1 MDTNA
6 KPSKKRGKK
15 VITFFTEK
23 FNFIYEKINQSKL
36 PPFFKKKSVVI
47 SIPIIFLILVFF
59 IIASFQT
66 SYNNVPIYKV
76 VRDNFVISITES
88 GELRAKNSISM
99 RAPRTRG
106 TLKIVYLVP
115 EGTYVK
121 PGDVLVKFDPV
132 EATQRVRDE
141 EQKYEVV
148 LSDREKLLA
157 NHKSQNAKFDT
168 QLQTAEISF
177 EQSKLNL
184 EKVKFEAMSVQQEA
198 QLNHKKNELS
208 YNQTKLDVES
218 SKIIQKSELNKQALD
233 VRQREQELKRVK
245 DELESLTL
253 TAPTEGLV
261 VYSTNWENQGRK
273 YSIGNTAYGGA
284 NIIELPDLSLMES
297 VTNVNEVDV
306 SKVKK
311 GLKVLVKMDAFQDS
325 TYLGEISD
333 IASIGRNK
341 DNNSKLKVYEILI
354 KMKQHSEK
362 LKPGMTTGNK
372 MVVKEIP
379 NVIFVPIESIF
390 EKNGK
395 KIVFIKNGSSFE
407 MREVEVGEKGEDYI
421 IVRSGVRVGEEVAL
435 VDPFEKVDLKASAES
450 GQKTNVQMPGAEK
463 K

>member
-1 MDTNA
+1 MDANA
-6 KPSKKRGKK
+6 KSSKNLFKK
-15 VITFFTEK
+15 IAAFISGK
-23 FNFIYEKINQSKL
+23 FNFIYDKINKSKL
-36 PPFFKKKSVVI
+36 PPFFKRKSVVI
-47 SIPIIFLILVFF
+47 SIPILFLLLIVF
-59 IIASFQT
+59 IVSSFQE
-66 SYNNVPIYKV
+66 SYHNVPVYKV

-88 GELRAKNSISM
+88 GELRAKNSISIK
-99 RAPRTRG
+99 APRTRG

-121 PGDVLVKFDPV
+121 AGDVLVKFDPV
-132 EATQRVRDE
+132 DAMQRVRDE

-148 LSDREKLLA
+148 LSDRDKLLA
-157 NHKSQNAKFDT
+157 NHKSQTAKFDT

-184 EKVKFEAMSVQQEA
+184 EKVKFEAQAAQQEA

-208 YNQTKLDVES
+208 YEQTKTDVAS
-218 SKIIQKSELNKQALD
+218 SKIIQKSELEKQALD
-233 VRQREQELKRVK
+233 VRQREQELKRAK

-253 TAPTEGLV
+253 KAPGEGLV
-261 VYSTNWENQGRK
+261 VYGSNWDNQGRK
-273 YSIGNTAYGGA
+273 FQIGNTAYGGA

-297 VTNVNEVDV
+297 VTYVNEVDV

-311 GLKVLVKMDAFQDS
+311 GLKVQVKMDAFQDS

-333 IASIGRNK
+333 IASIGRTK
-341 DNNSKLKVYEILI
+341 DQNSKLKVYEVLI
-354 KMKQHSEK
+354 KMKQRSDK

-372 MVVKEIP
+372 MIVREIP

-395 KIVFIKNGSSFE
+395 KIVFVKNGSGFDL
-407 MREVEVGEKGEDYI
+407 REVEVGDKGEDYI
-421 IVRSGVRVGEEVAL
+421 IIRSGLRVGEEVAL
-435 VDPFEKVDLKASAES
+435 VDPFEKADLKSETEN
-450 GQKTNVQMPGAEK
+450 KTNVQMPGSEK